1 MLHPANMRLTHPA
14 VALSAA
20 WLNNS
25 ISYYLDGRLYHTVH
39 SSAVLLPTAPMHVIF
54 DQVWAGGENL
64 FSAWPQLLTHPF
76 PSLHQA
82 VDPLLVPPH
91 GGDDAAYKGD
101 GVSMRVAWVRAY
113 TLPA

>member
-1 MLHPANMRLTHPA
+1 MLHTANMWLTHPA

-54 DQVWAGGENL
+54 DQVWAGGENP
-64 FSAWPQLLTHPF
+64 FSAWPQLLPHPF
-76 PSLHQA
+76 PSL
-82 VDPLLVPPH
+82 PFTRPWTRSCSPPT
-91 GGDDAAYKGD
+91 AATTL
-101 GVSMRVAWVRAY
+101 RTRA
-113 TLPA
+113 TECRCA